1 MLALETCVCI
11 SLVKY
16 ATLKAVAAAQ
26 SRPEKRCTRDLQRQ
40 LLKPDFRLLRILV
53 DSRSFCDRSRLLP
66 TWRQQ
71 ADRLFCALYHGFCG
85 KGAKINGFW
94 CACHSTRGR
103 LCCSH
108 PSFQPSLSG
117 NALAVG
123 QLVPGVAP
131 ARTCGPG
138 SYTVPTQHGSKYP
151 SYVPF
156 STSTQ
161 RGFEMEQSSHE
172 VLLNPY
178 RCICCSACCPCNCTR
193 C

>member
-1 MLALETCVCI
+1 LRQRQAQSI
-11 SLVKY
+11 SRSASIPANTQTDLLRLQKDCMHSCWLLRPAYAYLLVMY
-16 ATLKAVAAAQ
+16 GTLKAVAAAQ

-53 DSRSFCDRSRLLP
+53 DGWSFCDRSRLLP

-94 CACHSTRGR
+94 CACYSTRGR

-131 ARTCGPG
+131 ARTCAVTG
-138 SYTVPTQHGSKYP
+138 
-151 SYVPF
+151 
-156 STSTQ
+156 
-161 RGFEMEQSSHE
+161 
-172 VLLNPY
+172 
-178 RCICCSACCPCNCTR
+178 C
-193 C
+193 